1 MDENSGLAASGDVL
15 AISGHF
21 AGNLSAHM
29 SDDTISTILNSNT
42 APGELPDADDQFH
55 PNAKSAAGHTGVDD
69 GFVIKASA
77 STGKADWIKHYPQ
90 SNSDAQVVGVDVDAA
105 GNVYGSGYSCE
116 TTGDDAA
123 KVCTGFIAKFAAS
136 DGALVWE
143 SKFDEIGATLW
154 LKYDASDNAIYF
166 TATTA
171 YGGKEK
177 SEVLKAHPN
186 CEHDTCAVTG
196 RLSATDGAMHW
207 VRTFQASPRWGVF
220 DQSGD
225 VELAVDADGPYIY
238 AAFDD
243 AGESGGV
250 SLDAGT
256 PYAGCKAADGT
267 VTPEYEISTTKRIS
281 SGDCPGGTTFVAQ
294 DDADAVPAAAAKTHV
309 LCGDKSAGDACIVKY
324 HKYTGLPVWA
334 RDAPMVAGLAP
345 MPDGKGLA
353 VTGWYYYGWAESG
366 RTFGSRVLPGYLR
379 VDGLGSQA
387 WGIYNAKLTTAHG
400 DGAYV
405 LHSGG
410 GKDDRIYD
418 LAIDSDGN
426 VYNVGYMK
434 NRVMN
439 WGGPG
444 GLQTKLVETGGEAV
458 ADTGT
463 APEMSEESHMFV
475 AKLAAATESVPSCL
489 DTCSGTTDT
498 ATVKAGFCFIDGVC
512 YAADATAE
520 AFGKACHQCTPAT
533 SQTAWSPAASLGT
546 THCFIDD
553 ICWEDGDFAFTQ
565 RRTHSPKVYS
575 TCEHCSA
582 AANAEAWSLKA
593 GYELVDGVCSQVS
606 PPPPPH
612 TATYTDGDGN
622 THVWHAT
629 KPKIVTGAF
638 QALTLIDM
646 GVDPAQIIG
655 TFGER
660 ATSGSNVDGVYANY
674 NIADHGDHA
683 AAPYDPSHFLT
694 DPSPAEKALLA
705 NMYDVSPTCSG
716 TNGYCSAFDV
726 TIMDA
731 NGWPDVII
739 AGPLFEA
746 WIIEN
751 KPEVLAGAAARGVP
765 IIILEDQTTS
775 KLWKSFVEIA
785 EDFET
790 LAKALGADTKAATAN
805 DKAAFCEN
813 AANFKAVASAAQ
825 GRGVRALAGVIP
837 YGNAVDGNIGG
848 WLQTPD
854 RNPALTMLEAL
865 GMQILHTEI
874 GYGGDYYE
882 AHFSAG
888 WPAYN
893 GSMSAT
899 DLKSSSGTYDYAVDF
914 FLYDP
919 RTALDIVSDAFAAA
933 WPHPAIVAKQYAPYP
948 ITTLHYSYGHAAK
961 ILESVGAKL
970 AAAAKVDPAAT
981 TCTVVTDVEG
991 EHYRTTGLAPGEYAC
1006 ATPIE
1011 YDWCGTDLGGAVG
1024 APWCESGH
1032 ELVDGVCSQV
1042 SPPPPPHTATYTDG
1056 DGNTHVWHA
1065 TKPKIVTGA
1074 FQALTLIDMGVDP
1087 AQIIGTFGERA
1098 TSGSNVD
1105 GVYANY
1111 NIADHGDHAAAPYDP
1126 SHFLTDPSPAE
1137 KALLA
1142 NMYDVSPT
1150 CSGTNGYCSAFDVT
1164 IMDANGW
1171 PDVIIAGPLFEAWII
1186 ENKPEV
1192 LAGAAA
1198 RGVPIIILE
1207 DQTTSKLWKSFVE
1220 IAEDFE
1226 TLAKALGADTKAATA
1241 NDKAAFC
1248 ENAANFKAVASAA
1261 QGRGVRALAGVIPYG
1276 NAVDGNIGGWLQT
1289 PDRNPALTMLEALGM
1304 QILHTEIGYGGDY
1317 YEAHF
1322 SAGWPAYNGSM
1333 SATDLKS
1340 SSGTYDYAVDFFLY
1354 DPRTALDIVSDA
1366 FAAAWPHPAIVAK
1379 QYAPYPITT
1388 LHYSYGHA
1396 AKILES
1402 VGAKLAAAAK
1412 VDPAATTCTVVTD
1425 VEGEHYRTTGLAPG
1439 EYACATP
1446 IEYDWCVAQVVNA
1459 SLAYAAGAASVTP
1472 EDGVSQADVDAAYA
1486 AGAASVTP
1494 EDGVTQA
1501 DVNAAQATGFDQ
1513 GAKSVTP
1520 EDGVTQADVD
1530 AAAAAARKEGADSVT
1545 PDDGVTQADVDAA
1558 QNVESN
1564 NLGGGALAGI
1574 AVACAVV
1581 GLVVGAVGSLAC
1593 RKPASQKSPPEVRT
1607 PDVSASGIKSAV

>member
-116 TTGDDAA
+116 TAGDDAA

-739 AGPLFEA
+739 AGPLFEP

-751 KPEVLAGAAARGVP
+751 KPEVVAGAAARGVP

-874 GYGGDYYE
+874 GYGGGYYE

-914 FLYDP
+914 
-919 RTALDIVSDAFAAA
+919 V
-933 WPHPAIVAKQYAPYP
+933 
-948 ITTLHYSYGHAAK
+948 
-961 ILESVGAKL
+961 
-970 AAAAKVDPAAT
+970 
-981 TCTVVTDVEG
+981 
-991 EHYRTTGLAPGEYAC
+991 
-1006 ATPIE
+1006 
-1011 YDWCGTDLGGAVG
+1011 
-1024 APWCESGH
+1024 
-1032 ELVDGVCSQV
+1032 
-1042 SPPPPPHTATYTDG
+1042 
-1056 DGNTHVWHA
+1056 
-1065 TKPKIVTGA
+1065 
-1074 FQALTLIDMGVDP
+1074 
-1087 AQIIGTFGERA
+1087 
-1098 TSGSNVD
+1098 
-1105 GVYANY
+1105 
-1111 NIADHGDHAAAPYDP
+1111 
-1126 SHFLTDPSPAE
+1126 
-1137 KALLA
+1137 
-1142 NMYDVSPT
+1142 
-1150 CSGTNGYCSAFDVT
+1150 
-1164 IMDANGW
+1164 
-1171 PDVIIAGPLFEAWII
+1171 
-1186 ENKPEV
+1186 
-1192 LAGAAA
+1192 
-1198 RGVPIIILE
+1198 
-1207 DQTTSKLWKSFVE
+1207 
-1220 IAEDFE
+1220 
-1226 TLAKALGADTKAATA
+1226 
-1241 NDKAAFC
+1241 
-1248 ENAANFKAVASAA
+1248 
-1261 QGRGVRALAGVIPYG
+1261 
-1276 NAVDGNIGGWLQT
+1276 
-1289 PDRNPALTMLEALGM
+1289 
-1304 QILHTEIGYGGDY
+1304 
-1317 YEAHF
+1317 
-1322 SAGWPAYNGSM
+1322 
-1333 SATDLKS
+1333 
-1340 SSGTYDYAVDFFLY
+1340 LY

>member
-116 TTGDDAA
+116 TAGDDAA

-565 RRTHSPKVYS
+565 KKTHSPKVYS

-612 TATYTDGDGN
+612 TATYPRP
-622 THVWHAT
+622 H
-629 KPKIVTGAF
+629 
-638 QALTLIDM
+638 
-646 GVDPAQIIG
+646 
-655 TFGER
+655 
-660 ATSGSNVDGVYANY
+660 
-674 NIADHGDHA
+674 
-683 AAPYDPSHFLT
+683 
-694 DPSPAEKALLA
+694 
-705 NMYDVSPTCSG
+705 
-716 TNGYCSAFDV
+716 
-726 TIMDA
+726 
-731 NGWPDVII
+731 
-739 AGPLFEA
+739 
-746 WIIEN
+746 
-751 KPEVLAGAAARGVP
+751 ARGRGRKR
-765 IIILEDQTTS
+765 ES
-775 KLWKSFVEIA
+775 R
-785 EDFET
+785 
-790 LAKALGADTKAATAN
+790 GNRRNTA
-805 DKAAFCEN
+805 
-813 AANFKAVASAAQ
+813 
-825 GRGVRALAGVIP
+825 G
-837 YGNAVDGNIGG
+837 
-848 WLQTPD
+848 
-854 RNPALTMLEAL
+854 
-865 GMQILHTEI
+865 
-874 GYGGDYYE
+874 
-882 AHFSAG
+882 
-888 WPAYN
+888 
-893 GSMSAT
+893 
-899 DLKSSSGTYDYAVDF
+899 
-914 FLYDP
+914 
-919 RTALDIVSDAFAAA
+919 
-933 WPHPAIVAKQYAPYP
+933 
-948 ITTLHYSYGHAAK
+948 
-961 ILESVGAKL
+961 L
-970 AAAAKVDPAAT
+970 AAS
-981 TCTVVTDVEG
+981 EG
-991 EHYRTTGLAPGEYAC
+991 P
-1006 ATPIE
+1006 
-1011 YDWCGTDLGGAVG
+1011 V
-1024 APWCESGH
+1024 
-1032 ELVDGVCSQV
+1032 
-1042 SPPPPPHTATYTDG
+1042 
-1056 DGNTHVWHA
+1056 
-1065 TKPKIVTGA
+1065 
-1074 FQALTLIDMGVDP
+1074 
-1087 AQIIGTFGERA
+1087 
-1098 TSGSNVD
+1098 
-1105 GVYANY
+1105 
-1111 NIADHGDHAAAPYDP
+1111 
-1126 SHFLTDPSPAE
+1126 
-1137 KALLA
+1137 
-1142 NMYDVSPT
+1142 
-1150 CSGTNGYCSAFDVT
+1150 
-1164 IMDANGW
+1164 
-1171 PDVIIAGPLFEAWII
+1171 
-1186 ENKPEV
+1186 
-1192 LAGAAA
+1192 
-1198 RGVPIIILE
+1198 
-1207 DQTTSKLWKSFVE
+1207 
-1220 IAEDFE
+1220 
-1226 TLAKALGADTKAATA
+1226 
-1241 NDKAAFC
+1241 
-1248 ENAANFKAVASAA
+1248 
-1261 QGRGVRALAGVIPYG
+1261 
-1276 NAVDGNIGGWLQT
+1276 
-1289 PDRNPALTMLEALGM
+1289 
-1304 QILHTEIGYGGDY
+1304 
-1317 YEAHF
+1317 
-1322 SAGWPAYNGSM
+1322 
-1333 SATDLKS
+1333 
-1340 SSGTYDYAVDFFLY
+1340 
-1354 DPRTALDIVSDA
+1354 
-1366 FAAAWPHPAIVAK
+1366 
-1379 QYAPYPITT
+1379 
-1388 LHYSYGHA
+1388 
-1396 AKILES
+1396 
-1402 VGAKLAAAAK
+1402 
-1412 VDPAATTCTVVTD
+1412 
-1425 VEGEHYRTTGLAPG
+1425 
-1439 EYACATP
+1439 
-1446 IEYDWCVAQVVNA
+1446 
-1459 SLAYAAGAASVTP
+1459 
-1472 EDGVSQADVDAAYA
+1472 
-1486 AGAASVTP
+1486 
-1494 EDGVTQA
+1494 
-1501 DVNAAQATGFDQ
+1501 
-1513 GAKSVTP
+1513 
-1520 EDGVTQADVD
+1520 
-1530 AAAAAARKEGADSVT
+1530 
-1545 PDDGVTQADVDAA
+1545 
-1558 QNVESN
+1558 
-1564 NLGGGALAGI
+1564 
-1574 AVACAVV
+1574 
-1581 GLVVGAVGSLAC
+1581 
-1593 RKPASQKSPPEVRT
+1593 
-1607 PDVSASGIKSAV
+1607 